1 MMILK
6 AFVIEICPA
15 IYVQASSTIATYEIS
30 TLDHKILFDSMEGRA
45 FIAYWVSPKS
55 ILPSAELSEILCCF
69 W

>member
-6 AFVIEICPA
+6 AFVIKIRST

-30 TLDHKILFDSMEGRA
+30 TLDHKVLFDSMKSRA
-45 FIAYWVSPKS
+45 FIAKWISAKS
-55 ILPSAELSEILCCF
+55 IFPSAELSEILCCF